1 MKLNELIKSHD
12 RNWFFVVLAS
22 NQTSLIY
29 FGVNPNCLLHTIK
42 NRDVLE
48 YIEYDDRLIQV
59 NIDIV
64 M

>member
-48 YIEYDDRLIQV
+48 
-59 NIDIV
+59 
-64 M
+64 